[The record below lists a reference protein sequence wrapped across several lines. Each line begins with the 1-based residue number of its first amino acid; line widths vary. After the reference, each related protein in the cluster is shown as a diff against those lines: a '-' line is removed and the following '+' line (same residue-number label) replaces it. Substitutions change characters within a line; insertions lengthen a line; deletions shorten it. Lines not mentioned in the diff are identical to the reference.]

1 MNGRMQKLAAG
12 AAELGIHLSPE
23 QLDQFETYFHE
34 LVSWNQKANLTSITA
49 YGEVQ
54 VKHFLDSLTAC
65 LVGIDDLFG
74 AARIIDIGSGA
85 GLPGLALKLVFPE
98 SKLELVDSVGK
109 KTEFLDHIVETLG
122 LEGMSV
128 HTARAEML
136 GQEQGMR
143 EAFDL
148 ALVRGVAKLPLLLEY
163 ALPFCRLGGKVVAW
177 KHGALERELA
187 EASHALEELGGKLT
201 GIYPVELEGLTD
213 NRVVVAFE
221 KVAPTPGR
229 YPRRTGIPA
238 KRPL

>member
-1 MNGRMQKLAAG
+1 MEKLAAG

-34 LVSWNQKANLTSITA
+34 LVLWNQRANLTSITS

-54 VKHFLDSLTAC
+54 VKHFLDSLTVC
-65 LVGIDDLFG
+65 LAVGDDLNG
-74 AARIIDIGSGA
+74 AAKIIDIGSGA
-85 GLPGLALKLVFPE
+85 GLPGLPLKLVFPE
-98 SKLELVDSVGK
+98 SKVEVVDSVGK
-109 KTEFLDHIVETLG
+109 KTAFLDHIIEMLC
-122 LEGMSV
+122 LEGVAV
-128 HTARAEML
+128 HTSRAEML
-136 GQEQGMR
+136 GQEPDMR
-143 EAFDL
+143 ESFDL

-177 KHGALERELA
+177 KHGDLERELA
-187 EASHALEELGGKLT
+187 EASHALEELGGKLV

-221 KVAPTPGR
+221 KVASTPAR